1 MANRRGSRKQRGSG
15 IGFSKSKKAN
25 AKNNKKNNKKNTK
38 KNKPKNA
45 NANVNANVMF
55 NANANANTG
64 YNQAMAM
71 GRAALNHLKSQIN
84 PNEVKQIRRNFLNAQ
99 KQSDRLHEIIS
110 NPLKPMAQAE
120 QNELNRAYANLERE
134 IAEGRA

>member
-1 MANRRGSRKQRGSG
+1 MAHRRGSRKQRGSG

-25 AKNNKKNNKKNTK
+25 TKNAKKNTK

-55 NANANANTG
+55 NANANTG

-120 QNELNRAYANLERE
+120 QNELDRAYANLERE